1 MSNLF
6 VPAYDRLLFSG
17 LPDSVVVALLRMCAA
32 QRDNGGRPVV
42 VFHRN
47 PVRAVAATARCTI
60 GVARE
65 LLRPNADDGQSLV
78 TVEVVSS
85 PGQRDVCRVLVSSWE
100 TFALRARGESVEAAE
115 ERQKIARS
123 KAAEKAAKYRKRKRS
138 GLSSPSGVTGDVT
151 PSVTVT
157 GGDAEV
163 TRTGD
168 GVTTSPPLRSEE
180 IRVEASPGD
189 ASPVTPAPS
198 PSRSSPSPPS
208 PSPAL
213 AAIRRTLGEHP
224 YSVALGLDLDG
235 LAEELRDASRGRELS
250 HVVAALRK
258 GLDAV
263 RTDRLRSR
271 PAIKRLSAFV
281 RNANESDLP
290 LDAPVPIT
298 PRPIVRPPPAPEV
311 SPEEVERGLE
321 IGRAGLA
328 ALDAAVAANRAQMES
343 AT

>member
-47 PVRAVAATARCTI
+47 PARAVAATARCTM

-78 TVEVVSS
+78 TVEAVSS
-85 PGQRDVCRVLVSSWE
+85 PGQRDVSRVSVSSWE

-123 KAAEKAAKYRKRKRS
+123 KAAEKSAKYRKRKRLGQS
-138 GLSSPSGVTGDVT
+138 ASDPVTGDVT

-168 GVTTSPPLRSEE
+168 AVTPSPPLRSEE

-198 PSRSSPSPPS
+198 PSRPSPPS

-213 AAIRRTLGEHP
+213 AAIRRALGEHP

-271 PAIKRLSAFV
+271 PAIKRLTAFV

-290 LDAPVPIT
+290 PGAPVPIT

-311 SPEEVERGLE
+311 SPEEMERGLE